1 MYATLSK
8 GENEW
13 LTHMSRWGSDGYP
26 VRKTG
31 SRWVFERFYGVGGT
45 PVVYKTK
52 KAATAACEAFYEI
65 LRDKAAGRLEPSQD
79 ALGVAA

>member
-26 VRKTG
+26 ICKRG
-31 SRWVFERFYGVGGT
+31 RGWVFERAYGVGGAPT
-45 PVVYKTK
+45 VFKTK
-52 KAATAACEAFYEI
+52 RAAVTQCELFYDI
-65 LRDKAAGRLEPSQD
+65 LRDKAAGRMEPSTD
-79 ALGVAA
+79 AIGLAA